1 MKKFRKY
8 ILALIA
14 FCLIADLSAQAPTL
28 APPKMEIDLDDFIQK
43 LAATQQDDVNYED
56 LYEAL
61 MQFYLNPLDLNKAEP
76 DELRSLFVLSEAQ
89 IQDFYTHKTRFGN
102 LLNLY
107 ELQSIESFDLET
119 IQNLLPF
126 IVLNNGISSNDIK
139 GIFNRA
145 TDHYLVLR
153 TEQTLEQAKGYTEG
167 KYLGAPQKLYARY
180 RLQHPKDFSLGFI
193 MEKDQGEPNIADYT
207 TFHFQLQNKGK
218 IKNAILGDYQMQFGQ
233 GLIMSGGYAAG
244 KGGEPIYTSRRS
256 DLGIRPHNS
265 VLEGGFLR
273 GAAATLE
280 TGQMSITAFGSS
292 TKRDASINSEIEERE
307 DVFSSILASG
317 LHRTDAEIAKKGIV
331 NETSAGLNT
340 KWQFANGHIGIT
352 ALNTNYSSPLQRTS
366 REYAIYEFKGDQNTV
381 IGPNFS
387 YAWQNFNFFG
397 EAARSSS
404 GGIGAVGGFVASLSP
419 QVEWALNFRSY
430 DKDFH
435 SFYSNAFGEGS
446 RTINEKGIYTGI
458 KYTPK
463 RGYTFAA
470 FYDKF
475 TFPWLRYLADGP
487 SSGDDYLLRFTLK
500 PTKKWIFYTQ
510 FHREQK
516 EKNFPGNQT
525 VTDYLVK
532 TTRQNLLAQFEFNI
546 NRTFKSQTRVQY
558 NSFQYETLA
567 KSNGYA
573 FIQDIEGSIGQ
584 FQLKSRIALFSTDT
598 FDSRIYAYEND
609 VLYTVSF
616 PAYFGK
622 GYRAYLV
629 GRYSL
634 SRNIDIWARI
644 ARTGLTDR
652 ETISSGNNEI
662 PVPHRTDV
670 KLQVRYKF

>member
-1 MKKFRKY
+1 MKRH
-8 ILALIA
+8 ILLLFIFLNVTAAIG
-14 FCLIADLSAQAPTL
+14 QAPTL
-28 APPKMEIDLDDFIQK
+28 EAPKVEIDLDNFIQR
-43 LAATQQDDVNYED
+43 LAATQQEDVNYED

-61 MQFYLNPLDLNKAEP
+61 LQFYLNPINLNAAEP
-76 DELRSLFVLSEAQ
+76 DDLRSLFLLSESQ
-89 IQDFYTHKTRFGN
+89 IHNFIEHKNRFGN
-102 LLNLY
+102 LLSLY
-107 ELQSIESFDLET
+107 ELQTIEGFDAET
-119 IQNLLPF
+119 IQTLRPF
-126 IVLNNGISSNDIK
+126 IRLSNGVSVNDVK

-145 TDHYLVLR
+145 TDHFLVIR
-153 TEQTLEQAKGYTEG
+153 TEQTLEKAEGYREG

-218 IKNAILGDYQMQFGQ
+218 LKNAIIGDYQLQFGQ
-233 GLIMSGGYAAG
+233 GLVMSGGYAAG
-244 KGGEPIYTSRRS
+244 KGGEPIYTTRRS

-273 GAAATLE
+273 GAAATYQ
-280 TGQMSITAFGSS
+280 TGQVSLTAFGSY
-292 TKRDASINSEIEERE
+292 TKRDASINTDVEERE
-307 DVFSSILASG
+307 DVYSSILSSG
-317 LHRTDAEIAKKGIV
+317 LHRTQSEIDKKGLV
-331 NETSAGLNT
+331 NETSAGLNA
-340 KWQFANGHIGIT
+340 KWQHGDGHIGFT
-352 ALNTNYSSPLQRTS
+352 VLNTNYSSPLERNS
-366 REYAIYEFKGDQNTV
+366 REYAVHEFKGTQNTV
-381 IGPNFS
+381 MGPNFS
-387 YAWQNFNFFG
+387 YSWQNFNFFG

-419 QVEWALNFRSY
+419 QVEWALNFRNY

-446 RTINEKGIYTGI
+446 RTINEKGVYTGF

-475 TFPWLRYLADGP
+475 KFPWLRYLVDG
-487 SSGDDYLLRFTLK
+487 SSDGDDYLLRFTLK

-510 FHREQK
+510 YHREQK
-516 EKNFPGNQT
+516 QKNFPGNET

-546 NRTFKSQTRVQY
+546 SKNFKSQTRVQY
-558 NSFQYETLA
+558 NSFQYETLDR
-567 KSNGYA
+567 SNGYA
-573 FIQDIEGSIGQ
+573 LIQDIEGSIGRL
-584 FQLKSRIALFSTDT
+584 QLKSRIALFNTES

-622 GYRAYLV
+622 GTRLYLV
-629 GRYSL
+629 SRYSL
-634 SRNIDIWARI
+634 TRKIDIWARI
-644 ARTGLTDR
+644 ARTSLTDR

-670 KLQVRYKF
+670 KLQVRYRF